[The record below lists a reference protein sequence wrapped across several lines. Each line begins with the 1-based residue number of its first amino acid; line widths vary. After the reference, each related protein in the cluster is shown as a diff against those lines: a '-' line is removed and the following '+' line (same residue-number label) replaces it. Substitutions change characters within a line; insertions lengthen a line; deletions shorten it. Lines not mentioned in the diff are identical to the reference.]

1 MTFEE
6 LKAEA
11 KRQGYNLIKQPTYI
25 PLKPCV
31 CGAKRS
37 VKMFYSTTGQG
48 YMCLKCRRESERCK
62 TKNEARLSW
71 NKRIEVLQNG

>member
-37 VKMFYSTTGQG
+37 LKMCYTNHGQG
-48 YMCLKCRRESERCK
+48 YRCYKCGRIAEAA
-62 TKNEARLSW
+62 KNNKEARINW
-71 NKRIEVLQNG
+71 NKLMEKENA